1 MKKII
6 VSNVEYEF
14 IILLLEELYTSS
26 SDETISD
33 KWISKLEPTKRLFD
47 LELDYYNIRNDSQ
60 TPTKKEMV
68 KWLISK
74 LKNKNVDI

>member
-6 VSNVEYEF
+6 VSKVEYEF
-14 IILLLEELYTSS
+14 LILLLEELYISS

-47 LELDYYNIRNDSQ
+47 LELDYYNIRNDGQ

>member
-6 VSNVEYEF
+6 VSKVEYEF
-14 IILLLEELYTSS
+14 LILLLEELYTSS

-47 LELDYYNIRNDSQ
+47 LELDYYNIRNDGQ
-60 TPTKKEMV
+60 TPTKKEIV

>member
-6 VSNVEYEF
+6 VSKVEYEF

-47 LELDYYNIRNDSQ
+47 LELDYYNIRNDGQ

>member
-6 VSNVEYEF
+6 VSKVEYEF
-14 IILLLEELYTSS
+14 LILLLEELYTSS
-26 SDETISD
+26 LDETISD

-47 LELDYYNIRNDSQ
+47 LELDYYNIRNDGQ

-68 KWLISK
+68 TWLISK

>member
-6 VSNVEYEF
+6 VSKVEYEF
-14 IILLLEELYTSS
+14 LILLLEELYVSS

-47 LELDYYNIRNDSQ
+47 LELDYYNIRNDGQ

-68 KWLISK
+68 KWLLIKVKSK
-74 LKNKNVDI
+74 SSDL

>member
-6 VSNVEYEF
+6 VSKVEYEF

-47 LELDYYNIRNDSQ
+47 LELDYYNIRNDGQ

-68 KWLISK
+68 KWLLIKVKSK
-74 LKNKNVDI
+74 SSDL

>member
-6 VSNVEYEF
+6 VSKVEYEF
-14 IILLLEELYTSS
+14 LILLLEELYISS

-33 KWISKLEPTKRLFD
+33 KWISKLESTKRLFD
-47 LELDYYNIRNDSQ
+47 LELDYYNIRNDGQ

-68 KWLISK
+68 KWLLIKVKSK
-74 LKNKNVDI
+74 SSDL

>member
-6 VSNVEYEF
+6 VSKVEYEF
-14 IILLLEELYTSS
+14 LILLLEELYISS

-47 LELDYYNIRNDSQ
+47 LELDYYNIRNDGQ

-68 KWLISK
+68 KWLLINFWFNIK
-74 LKNKNVDI
+74 

>member
-6 VSNVEYEF
+6 VSKVEYEF
-14 IILLLEELYTSS
+14 IILLLEELYISS

-47 LELDYYNIRNDSQ
+47 LELDYYNIKNDGQ

-68 KWLISK
+68 KWLLIKVKSK
-74 LKNKNVDI
+74 SSDL

>member
-6 VSNVEYEF
+6 VSKVEYEF
-14 IILLLEELYTSS
+14 LILLLEELYISS

-47 LELDYYNIRNDSQ
+47 LELDYYNIRNDGQ

-68 KWLISK
+68 KWLLIKVKTKSSD
-74 LKNKNVDI
+74 L

>member
-6 VSNVEYEF
+6 VSKVEYEF
-14 IILLLEELYTSS
+14 LILLLEELYISS

-47 LELDYYNIRNDSQ
+47 LELDYYNIRNDGQ

-68 KWLISK
+68 KWLLIKVKSK
-74 LKNKNVDI
+74 SSDL

>member
-1 MKKII
+1 MKKVI
-6 VSNVEYEF
+6 VSKVEYEF
-14 IILLLEELYTSS
+14 LILLLEELYISS

-47 LELDYYNIRNDSQ
+47 LELDYYNIRNDGQ

-68 KWLISK
+68 KWLLIKVKSK
-74 LKNKNVDI
+74 SSDL

>member
-1 MKKII
+1 MKKVI
-6 VSNVEYEF
+6 VSKVEYEF
-14 IILLLEELYTSS
+14 IIFSLEELYTLS

-47 LELDYYNIRNDSQ
+47 LELDYYNIRNDGQ

-68 KWLISK
+68 KWLLIKVKSK
-74 LKNKNVDI
+74 SSDL

>member
-14 IILLLEELYTSS
+14 LISFLEELYIIS

-33 KWISKLEPTKRLFD
+33 KWLSKLEPTKKLFD
-47 LELDYYNIRNDSQ
+47 LELDFYKIRSDGQ
-60 TPTKKEMV
+60 TPTKKETV
-68 KWLISK
+68 KWLITK
-74 LKNKNVDI
+74 IKNKSLDL